1 MSGTNG
7 ERVLLQVLVTME
19 VAQTIRVRAAL
30 SRVPPGRVIEAAIL
44 ATNGTNGVL
53 EPMGPMVKAA
63 KPAKKPAEL
72 KPKAEKMTGPKVKK
86 ETSKPDQVGP
96 VWDQEKLKRVME
108 GSGLT
113 GRTLAEKLES
123 KNGTPPNKL
132 QINRW
137 VRGAEKIPSR
147 YWSQL
152 ERLFG
157 GEA

>member
-1 MSGTNG
+1 MRTREGWELVQVSLPTELIEVIRVMAVMTKRTNG
-7 ERVLLQVLVTME
+7 AVLSELAEAGRKVIGDGAL
-19 VAQTIRVRAAL
+19 RA
-30 SRVPPGRVIEAAIL
+30 
-44 ATNGTNGVL
+44 
-53 EPMGPMVKAA
+53 
-63 KPAKKPAEL
+63 PAKAPATVKQE
-72 KPKAEKMTGPKVKK
+72 KRTSTPKAKETKPKVKK
-86 ETSKPDQVGP
+86 ETPKPDQVGP

-157 GEA
+157 GGK

>member
-1 MSGTNG
+1 MSGANG
-7 ERVLLQVLVTME
+7 ERVLLQVLVTVE

-44 ATNGTNGVL
+44 ATNGTNGAL
-53 EPMGPMVKAA
+53 EPMAAMVKAA
-63 KPAKKPAEL
+63 KPAKTPPAA
-72 KPKAEKMTGPKVKK
+72 KPKAKK
-86 ETSKPDQVGP
+86 ETTKPDQVGP

-132 QINRW
+132 QVNRW
-137 VRGAEKIPSR
+137 CRGTEKIPER

-152 ERLFG
+152 ERIFG

>member
-1 MSGTNG
+1 MRTREGWELVQVSLPTDLINDIRVMAVMTKRTNG
-7 ERVLLQVLVTME
+7 DILNEL
-19 VAQTIRVRAAL
+19 ARA
-30 SRVPPGRVIEAAIL
+30 GRKVIGDEAFRSP
-44 ATNGTNGVL
+44 VK
-53 EPMGPMVKAA
+53 GPVVVKQE
-63 KPAKKPAEL
+63 KKMST
-72 KPKAEKMTGPKVKK
+72 PKAKETKPKVKK

-96 VWDQEKLKRVME
+96 VWDQEKIKRAME

-132 QINRW
+132 QVNRW
-137 VRGAEKIPSR
+137 CRGTEKIPER

-152 ERLFG
+152 ERIFG